1 METKS
6 NAFIGQ
12 RRMEAWEQEEKLE
25 EEPRVEEENS
35 VPDLRHQGF

>member
-1 METKS
+1 MEAKS
-6 NAFIGQ
+6 NAFSGQ
-12 RRMEAWEQEEKLE
+12 RQTEAWEQEKKLK

>member
-6 NAFIGQ
+6 NAFVGQ
-12 RRMEAWEQEEKLE
+12 RQTEAWEQEERLE
-25 EEPRVEEENS
+25 EEPRVEDKNS